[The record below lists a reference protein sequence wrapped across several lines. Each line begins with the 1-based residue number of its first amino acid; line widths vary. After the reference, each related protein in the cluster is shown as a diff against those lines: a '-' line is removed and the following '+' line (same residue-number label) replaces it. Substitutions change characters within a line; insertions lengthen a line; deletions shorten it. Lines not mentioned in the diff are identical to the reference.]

1 MASAGFG
8 LIEGS
13 FDPEYQRVK
22 QRFQAAYPLGGKPT
36 TIGNTLPP

>member
-22 QRFQAAYPLGGKPT
+22 LRFQAAYPVKSLLT
-36 TIGNTLPP
+36 